1 MQKCSFIPVKI
12 PRRRKTNLRP
22 ARGRKGRARKVLSA
36 TNPSSS
42 EEKKFSPAIV
52 GGASA
57 ISQLSYRPPVF
68 LTEYRVKL
76 FYYEQGLSFSTATPG
91 ATSSYFFSANGMF
104 DPNITGTGHQPM
116 GFDQLMLFYEQYT
129 VVTSKI
135 TVTTYQSSAA
145 PLRAAV
151 ALTPDTTAITDPIRI
166 MENGLIKSTVIG
178 RADVNTV
185 VKSMNLSCNVAKY
198 MGRTMNLRELVND
211 VTLSGTA
218 AANPT
223 EQVYFTLYAWDP
235 FLGAVAGMY
244 FDAVLEYDAIFW
256 EPRKLTVS

>member
-1 MQKCSFIPVKI
+1 MGSPFYHEFKLPKRSTKF
-12 PRRRKTNLRP
+12 RRGRRKGPTRNSPLT
-22 ARGRKGRARKVLSA
+22 S
-36 TNPSSS
+36 TNPSSRD
-42 EEKKFSPAIV
+42 ERKYAPTRV

-57 ISQLSYRPPVF
+57 IAQLLGRAPVF
-68 LTEYRVKL
+68 ATEYRNKV

-91 ATSSYFFSANGMF
+91 ATSSYFFSANGLY

-116 GFDQLMLFYEQYT
+116 GFDQLMLFFEQYT

-135 TVTTYQSSAA
+135 TITTYQASAA

-166 MENGLIKSTVIG
+166 MENGLIRSAVIG

-185 VKSMNLSCNVAKY
+185 VKTMNLACNVAKY
-198 MGRTMNLRELVND
+198 MGRNMNLRELVQD

-223 EQVYFTLYAWDP
+223 EQVYYTLYAWDP

-244 FDAVLEYDAIFW
+244 FDVVLEYDAIFW
-256 EPRKLTVS
+256 EPRKLAVS